1 MDKILI
7 GIVAKPQGLKG
18 EIKINP
24 ITDDINRFKKL
35 TYVYIDSKKFD
46 IEYVSVRGQFVV
58 IKVKGINSCE
68 SVGNFAEQAKKEKI
82 LDNNERR
89 NIEPPEDEVHFNS
102 EPDSAKHTDK
112 NGVDNKLRTGIFVVP
127 KNVIDIM
134 PEKSGNRHIKAVKE
148 IGNGRALE
156 RKIKVLR
163 KLNSKTSSKASCHIA
178 KTGKI
183 EKDHHGKNNH
193 IKPCADYGNFL
204 GI

>member
-68 SVGNFAEQAKKEKI
+68 QVDIYRQKNVEVDRIDAVELKPNEYFMVDLIGCNVIKENGEVLGKVTYFDKFGARFVATCKDIYNKEFMFPFLDDILVEVNVDKKFIMVNDKF
-82 LDNNERR
+82 
-89 NIEPPEDEVHFNS
+89 DEVR
-102 EPDSAKHTDK
+102 
-112 NGVDNKLRTGIFVVP
+112 V
-127 KNVIDIM
+127 
-134 PEKSGNRHIKAVKE
+134 
-148 IGNGRALE
+148 
-156 RKIKVLR
+156 
-163 KLNSKTSSKASCHIA
+163 
-178 KTGKI
+178 
-183 EKDHHGKNNH
+183 
-193 IKPCADYGNFL
+193 
-204 GI
+204 